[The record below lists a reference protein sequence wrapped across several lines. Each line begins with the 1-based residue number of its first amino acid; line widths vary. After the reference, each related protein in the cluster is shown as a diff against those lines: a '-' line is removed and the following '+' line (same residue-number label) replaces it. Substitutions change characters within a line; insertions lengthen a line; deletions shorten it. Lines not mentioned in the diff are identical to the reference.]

1 MKTIAFFSGYFLPHA
16 GGIEKYEYNLAKQ
29 LSKRNIKV
37 VIVTSKDE
45 NGLQSIEKTEYAT
58 IYRLPI
64 YSLFSKRY
72 PIIKKNR
79 EYRNILRQLEKENID
94 FCILNTRFQL
104 TTLIG
109 AKFARKN
116 KIPMCVIEHG
126 SSHFTV
132 YNKVLDFFGHIYE
145 HLLTKRVK
153 RYVSDFYGVS
163 RSML

>member
-1 MKTIAFFSGYFLPHA
+1 MKTIAFFSGYYLPHA

-37 VIVTSKDE
+37 VIVTSRDDK
-45 NGLQSIEKTEYAT
+45 NLQSIEKTEYAT

-64 YSLFSKRY
+64 YSVFSKRY

-79 EYRNILRQLEKENID
+79 EYRNILRQLEKENIG

-104 TTLIG
+104 TTLVG

-116 KIPMCVIEHG
+116 KISRCIIEHG

-145 HLLTKRVK
+145 HLLTKKVK